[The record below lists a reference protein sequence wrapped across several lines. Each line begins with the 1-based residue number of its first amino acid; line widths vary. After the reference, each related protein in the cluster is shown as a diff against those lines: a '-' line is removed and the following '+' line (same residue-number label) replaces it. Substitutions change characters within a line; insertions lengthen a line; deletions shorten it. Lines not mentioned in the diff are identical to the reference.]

1 MRQLT
6 QKLLIIEERARKF
19 FEHIPFTHAFFAGI
33 GVTIFWRGVWELLD
47 VLGVGPISS
56 IILGSL
62 ILGGVGVFIQTFLGN
77 TLIIKNVSRE
87 EQKES
92 KEIKDVAQE
101 IKKEEITLTVLSEQI
116 SELKKLIDKK

>member
-6 QKLLIIEERARKF
+6 QRLLVTEEKARKF
-19 FEHIPFTHAFFAGI
+19 FERIPFTHAFFAGI
-33 GVTIFWRGVWELLD
+33 GVIIFWRGVWELLD

-56 IILGSL
+56 IILGSF

-77 TLIIKNVSRE
+77 TLIIKNVSQE

-92 KEIKDVAQE
+92 KEIKGVEQE
-101 IKKEEITLTVLSEQI
+101 IKKEEITLTILSEQI